1 MLLKRTVNGDIV
13 KGIYKSSNILVSEYN
28 QANNNLTVVF
38 KYGGMYKYTDVPK
51 TDFTRFEMADSQGQV
66 LNSHIKKYAFENLG
80 KVDTK
85 ALLESVEEAV
95 KENLKDF
102 QGPIISAFK
111 GMSDDWDKDGAFDDA
126 KLKKVKEFIKNY
138 EDKLTE

>member
-66 LNSHIKKYAFENLG
+66 LNSHIKKYPFENLG